1 MNCFIGTS
9 NGSVENVIIDD
20 ENTTVIQ
27 ISLCVNSASYFDI
40 QVVTNTR
47 DMVQFNSQYYGFTR
61 VFFPTTTIQK
71 TDGWQTYEIV
81 KHPNLVQFK
90 FNFYD
95 INTLGHWMG
104 GLGTLDSRSARRI
117 FGRFFPSSS
126 LQDPVQDP
134 ITKIW
139 KTKSIQNC
147 DLYANIAYN
156 LKAITTL
163 QSDMKTSKEE
173 IGQAT
178 LLLALLSEQMS
189 NIERSYISTQEAVK
203 NVQYFVQKTTYACAT
218 GGTFNEY
225 DPTILIEPPKLKKK

>member
-9 NGSVENVIIDD
+9 NGSVENILIDD

-27 ISLCVNSASYFDI
+27 ISLCVNGASYFDI

-47 DMVQFNSQYYGFTR
+47 DMVQFNSQYYTFTR
-61 VFFPTTTIQK
+61 IFFPNGNIQR
-71 TDGWQTYEIV
+71 TDGWQTYEII

-90 FNFYD
+90 FNLYD

-104 GLGTLDSRSARRI
+104 GIGALDSRSARRI

-134 ITKIW
+134 ITKVW
-139 KTKSIQNC
+139 KTKTIQNC

-156 LKAITTL
+156 LKAITSL
-163 QSDMKTSKEE
+163 QSDMKEAKEE
-173 IGQAT
+173 IGSAT
-178 LLLALLSEQMS
+178 LLLALLSEQIA
-189 NIERSYISTQEAVK
+189 NIERSYLSTQEAVK
-203 NVQYFVQKTTYACAT
+203 NLQYFVQKTTYACAT
-218 GGTFNEY
+218 GGRFNEY
-225 DPTILIEPPKLKKK
+225 DPTILIEPPKPQKK